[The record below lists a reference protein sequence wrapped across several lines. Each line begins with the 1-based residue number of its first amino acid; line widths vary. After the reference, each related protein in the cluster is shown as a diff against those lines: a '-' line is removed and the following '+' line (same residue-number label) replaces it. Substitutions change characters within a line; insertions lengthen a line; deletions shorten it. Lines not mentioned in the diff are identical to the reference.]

1 MNKRTIIL
9 ICAAIVLL
17 ASVLTVISIL
27 SAPKKAEVIV
37 PSGVSGLYGV
47 SGGKIYYRVGRS
59 LIAKPVKGKGL
70 ETITNQF
77 NTATISP
84 DRTELFYRTMV
95 NYVIDGYK
103 LNLET
108 QDSSKY
114 IDITDGIWCGLN
126 LFTISEQGPSTYTI
140 KDAKDK
146 TYFQNVPTEEVY
158 CLDGDLVYN
167 ASNNLS
173 DSEEEGT
180 LTLKYLSQTKGNA
193 KIQISLQESPL
204 LQNYKELSYLNSSG
218 SLILANATK
227 NTVLPLRVSNAIT
240 TQHSSGEMYVIDSPS
255 SEENGVDL
263 YRVDLLSKN
272 FAKVASYVTNAN
284 VEQNMSNI
292 DTNVAFEYEN
302 YLYFMVGNSIVR
314 VEL

>member
-9 ICAAIVLL
+9 VGIIVAIL
-17 ASVLTVISIL
+17 AGMFTVVSIL
-27 SAPKKAEVIV
+27 SAPKKAEVVV

-77 NTATISP
+77 NTAAISP
-84 DRTELFYRTMV
+84 DKTELFYRTMI

-108 QDSSKY
+108 QNSSKH
-114 IDITDGIWCGLN
+114 IDITNEVWCGIN
-126 LFTISEQGPSTYTI
+126 LFTISEQGTSGYVV
-140 KDAKDK
+140 KDVKDK
-146 TYFQNVPTEEVY
+146 TYFQNVPTEEIY
-158 CLDGDLVYN
+158 CLNDELVYN
-167 ASNNLS
+167 ASSSLS

-180 LTLKYLSQTKGNA
+180 LTLKYLSQTKGND

-204 LQNYKELSYLNSSG
+204 LQNNKELSYLNAAG
-218 SLILANATK
+218 SLILANTTK
-227 NTVLPLRVSNAIT
+227 DTVLPLRVSNAIT

-255 SEENGVDL
+255 TEENGVDL

-272 FAKVASYVTNAN
+272 FAKVASYITKAN
-284 VEQNMSNI
+284 VEQNLSNI
-292 DTNVAFEYEN
+292 DTNIVFEYER

-314 VEL
+314 VKL